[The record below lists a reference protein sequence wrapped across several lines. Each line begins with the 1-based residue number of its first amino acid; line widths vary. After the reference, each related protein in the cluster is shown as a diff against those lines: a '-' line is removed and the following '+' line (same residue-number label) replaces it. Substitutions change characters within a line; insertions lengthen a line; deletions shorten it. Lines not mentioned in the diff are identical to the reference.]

1 MSLITGLKQ
10 RPSTVIATVLA
21 FLVIGGI
28 AIWHASRRPAEASS
42 QNKQGLQNEL
52 RRGIG
57 SEVHFAYRPEQAGQA
72 VASAADFIH
81 SRSGLKMS
89 DEFAKKLAKAESDV
103 LNGKSRYITIAE
115 LTDNMASVVIDRL
128 ATLTDEEIRQATEQ
142 SADTNGEIRS
152 RADAKWG
159 VMSKKDL
166 IQQAGAGRE
175 WSRRGDSGLQLGLRG
190 MIEEEVND
198 RVSTLSTQLPD
209 QFGNASSEGLT
220 PTQAFLIAY
229 SVAMDDPLTHS
240 RRDIGKMLL
249 QKRMDE
255 GITRDQRQAQKHA
268 SDLPYGPNGFLHPS
282 GFHLFFTRD
291 SVDKLLNLKEG
302 GQK

>member
-1 MSLITGLKQ
+1 
-10 RPSTVIATVLA
+10 
-21 FLVIGGI
+21 
-28 AIWHASRRPAEASS
+28 
-42 QNKQGLQNEL
+42 
-52 RRGIG
+52 
-57 SEVHFAYRPEQAGQA
+57 
-72 VASAADFIH
+72 
-81 SRSGLKMS
+81 MS

-229 SVAMDDPLTHS
+229 SVAMDDPMTNS
-240 RRDIGKMLL
+240 RRDIGTMLL

>member
-1 MSLITGLKQ
+1 
-10 RPSTVIATVLA
+10 
-21 FLVIGGI
+21 
-28 AIWHASRRPAEASS
+28 
-42 QNKQGLQNEL
+42 
-52 RRGIG
+52 
-57 SEVHFAYRPEQAGQA
+57 
-72 VASAADFIH
+72 
-81 SRSGLKMS
+81 MS

-229 SVAMDDPLTHS
+229 SVAMDDPLTNS